1 MKFITSVVSIVSNN
15 IPQCAVTSNPKL
27 ANLLTLAET
36 IWDPPWTIVQDAMVE
51 VNEAAAV
58 GSSMYFRQT
67 IWRKRK
73 ATDNNAPVIV
83 TVTVLNELMLC
94 SRFIDSRCFE

>member
-1 MKFITSVVSIVSNN
+1 
-15 IPQCAVTSNPKL
+15 
-27 ANLLTLAET
+27 
-36 IWDPPWTIVQDAMVE
+36 MVE

-67 IWRKRK
+67 IRRKRK
-73 ATDNNAPVIV
+73 TTDNNSPVIV
-83 TVTVLNELMLC
+83 TVAVLNELMLC